1 MKTLGQ
7 LFKEKLLSEAKT
19 AVDAS
24 QDEEDT
30 AIVAAR
36 QKYEDQLGDLLQ
48 SFPSKQQKAI
58 ITLMINLGVPIN
70 SIMLHKSDV
79 RKNMDAA
86 ADLYVKSS
94 IFRTWTKKLLAAL
107 ATAGGVE
114 ESAVDKRLSSKY
126 QHAVYHVVKAL
137 GLPDSA
143 EKTNTTALVSGIKN
157 VAMIAVKNS
166 AIRKFIMALA
176 DQLGVSD
183 KVRAMSEPKELEES
197 LITEDI
203 DAAIDQVAGL
213 LTTLGLD
220 TESSRPLKSQ
230 MKTMM
235 FRSRMIKLSSNTTL
249 LRKMSV
255 LNDLIA
261 RLLQVAGETE
271 EESEEKKK

>member
-19 AVDAS
+19 AADAS
-24 QDEEDT
+24 QDEEDS

-48 SFPSKQQKAI
+48 SFPAKQQKAI

-86 ADLYVKSS
+86 ADLYVNSS
-94 IFRTWTKKLLAAL
+94 IFRTWSKKLLAAL
-107 ATAGGVE
+107 ATASEVQ
-114 ESAVDKRLSSKY
+114 ESVVDKRLSSKY

-143 EKTNTTALVSGIKN
+143 EKTNATALVSGIKA

-197 LITEDI
+197 FITEDI
-203 DAAIDQVAGL
+203 DAAIDQVTSL

-235 FRSRMIKLSSNTTL
+235 FRSRMTKLSSNTTL
-249 LRKMSV
+249 LRKMGM
-255 LNDLIA
+255 LDDLIA

-271 EESEEKKK
+271 EESGEKKK